1 MLLAGVLAAVAM
13 PGSAPGLGLLV
24 GAVAVGAAV
33 VAAIAAAAGGGRL
46 RPWPV
51 AFGCLAYALVATSV
65 LRAAP
70 WLATLA
76 LLAALAC
83 GSVAVSGAAGWLGLL
98 RGSVAAWAAA
108 VPAIRWVARAVR
120 FRGPSWT
127 ASRPV
132 LRGLA
137 VAVVLLGVFG
147 MLFGTADAAFADLA
161 GRAVPRL
168 TLGRWPLRLIIGAG
182 AACFAAAA
190 TLLATRPPVDPARAG
205 GPAQRRRVEWVL
217 PLVALDLLLATFVA
231 VQFTVLFAGNDHILR
246 TAGLTYA
253 QYARQG
259 FWQLLVAAGL
269 TLGVVA
275 LTARLVPCHNAADR
289 LLLRVLLGCL
299 CGLTIVVLASAVR
312 RLGLYEQAYGLT
324 RLRISAQGIA
334 YWLAAVFALVIVA
347 GAFRRAAWLPRAAMA
362 TAGLALVT
370 FALSDPDARIA
381 ASAVQRAQRGHPIDI
396 GYLSTLSPDAVPAL
410 QHLPDRHDR
419 GCVLSALAGRL
430 PQPGGWAD
438 ANLARTRAR
447 RSLAKHPPPGE
458 AGCPS

>member
-1 MLLAGVLAAVAM
+1 MLCAGVLAAIAM

-24 GAVAVGAAV
+24 GAVAVGVAV
-33 VAAIAAAAGGGRL
+33 VGTVAVDGGERL

-51 AFGCLAYALVATSV
+51 AFGCLAYSLVVTTV

-70 WLATLA
+70 WLATLT
-76 LLAALAC
+76 LLAALAF
-83 GSVAVSGAAGWLGLL
+83 GSVAVSGAAGWLGLF
-98 RGSVAAWAAA
+98 RGTVAPWVAAL
-108 VPAIRWVARAVR
+108 PAIRWVFRAMR

-127 ASRPV
+127 AGRPA

-137 VAVVLLGVFG
+137 LAVVLLAAFG

-168 TLGRWPLRLIIGAG
+168 TLGRWPLRLIVGAG

-190 TLLATRPPVDPARAG
+190 ALVANRPAVDPARAG
-205 GPAQRRRVEWVL
+205 IPAPRRRVEWVL
-217 PLVALDLLLATFVA
+217 PLVALDLLFAAFVA
-231 VQFTVLFAGNDHILR
+231 VQLTVLFAGNDHILR

-275 LTARLVPCHNAADR
+275 LTARLVPRGDAADR
-289 LLLRVLLGCL
+289 LLLRVLLGFL
-299 CGLTIVVLASAVR
+299 CGLTIVVLASAAR

-334 YWLAAVFALVIVA
+334 YWLAAVFVVILVA
-347 GAFRRAAWLPRAAMA
+347 GAFRRAPWLPRAALF

-370 FALSDPDARIA
+370 FALADPDARIA
-381 ASAVQRAQRGHPIDI
+381 ASAVHQARRGHPVDI

-410 QHLPDRHDR
+410 QQLPDRHER
-419 GCVLSALAGRL
+419 GCVLGALAGRL
-430 PQPGGWAD
+430 PEAGGWAD
-438 ANLARTRAR
+438 ANLARSRAR
-447 RSLAKHPPPGE
+447 RSLAKHPAPGAAE
-458 AGCPS
+458 CPS